1 MCDLGFDSRVAQEE
15 TISLTLRTLVILP
28 TYNEKDSLEET
39 VSHLLAAQ
47 PSVSVLIVDDAS
59 PDGTGEIANRLSE
72 SDARIS
78 VLHRSQKAGLGPAYL
93 AGFELGLGEGYDLLV
108 EMDADGSHR
117 AQDLGA
123 LLKAARS
130 ADLVIGSRWIPG
142 GSVQNWPWHR
152 QLISRVGNTYARVLL
167 GSKIKDMTAGFRAY
181 RADLLK
187 KVVHDDLAA
196 HGYAFQVEL
205 AWRSE
210 RSGASVVEVP
220 ITFIEREHGTSK
232 MSSAIVREAL
242 WLITTW
248 GFRRLFTRG

>member
-1 MCDLGFDSRVAQEE
+1 M
-15 TISLTLRTLVILP
+15 TLRTLVILP

-39 VSHLLAAQ
+39 VSQLLTAQ
-47 PSVSVLIVDDAS
+47 PNVSVLIVDDAS
-59 PDGTGEIANRLSE
+59 PDGTGAIANSLSE
-72 SDARIS
+72 NDARIS
-78 VLHRSQKAGLGPAYL
+78 VLHRSQKDGLGPAYL
-93 AGFELGLGEGYDLLV
+93 AGFEVGLGEGYELLV

-123 LLKAARS
+123 LLKEAQS
-130 ADLVIGSRWIPG
+130 ADLVIGSRWIAG
-142 GSVQNWPWHR
+142 GSVENWPKRR
-152 QLISRVGNTYARVLL
+152 QLISRVGNTYARLLL
-167 GSKIKDMTAGFRAY
+167 GSKIKDLTAGFRVY
-181 RADLLK
+181 RAELLSR
-187 KVVHDDLAA
+187 VIHDDLAA

-205 AWRSE
+205 AWRCE

>member
-1 MCDLGFDSRVAQEE
+1 M
-15 TISLTLRTLVILP
+15 TLRTLVILP
-28 TYNEKDSLEET
+28 TYNEKDSLAQT
-39 VSHLLAAQ
+39 VTHLLEAQ
-47 PSVSVLIVDDAS
+47 PEVSVLIVDDAS
-59 PDGTGEIANRLSE
+59 PDGTGALANLLSE
-72 SDARIS
+72 GDNRIS

-93 AGFELGLGEGYDLLV
+93 AGFEFGLGEGYELLV

-117 AQDLGA
+117 AEDLGA
-123 LLKAARS
+123 LLSAA
-130 ADLVIGSRWIPG
+130 AHTDLVIGSRWVQG

-152 QLISRVGNTYARVLL
+152 QFISRIGNTYARVLL
-167 GSKIKDMTAGFRAY
+167 GSKIKDMTAGFRVYKAG
-181 RADLLK
+181 LLEK
-187 KVVHDDLAA
+187 LIHHDLAA

-210 RSGASVVEVP
+210 RSGASVLEVP

-248 GFRRLFTRG
+248 GFRRLFTRV

>member
-1 MCDLGFDSRVAQEE
+1 VAQKE
-15 TISLTLRTLVILP
+15 TIRLTLRTLVILP

-39 VSHLLAAQ
+39 VSQLLTAQ
-47 PSVSVLIVDDAS
+47 PNVSVLIVDDAS
-59 PDGTGEIANRLSE
+59 PDGTGAIANSLSE
-72 SDARIS
+72 NDARIS

-93 AGFELGLGEGYDLLV
+93 AGFEIGLGEGYELLV
-108 EMDADGSHR
+108 EMDADGSHQ
-117 AQDLGA
+117 AQDLA
-123 LLKAARS
+123 ILLNAAQS
-130 ADLVIGSRWIPG
+130 ADLVIGSRWIAG
-142 GSVQNWPWHR
+142 GSVENWPKRR
-152 QLISRVGNTYARVLL
+152 QLISRVGNTYARLLL
-167 GSKIKDMTAGFRAY
+167 GSKIKDLTAGFRVY
-181 RADLLK
+181 RAELLSR
-187 KVVHDDLAA
+187 VIHEDLAA

-205 AWRSE
+205 AWRCE

>member
-1 MCDLGFDSRVAQEE
+1 MAQKE
-15 TISLTLRTLVILP
+15 TIRLTLRTLVILP

-39 VSHLLAAQ
+39 VSQLLTAQ
-47 PSVSVLIVDDAS
+47 PRVSVLIVDDAS
-59 PDGTGEIANRLSE
+59 PDGTGAIANKLSE
-72 SDARIS
+72 VDARIS

-93 AGFELGLGEGYDLLV
+93 AGFELGRGEGYDLLV

-123 LLKAARS
+123 LLKAAQS
-130 ADLVIGSRWIPG
+130 ADLVIGSRWIAG
-142 GSVQNWPWHR
+142 GSVENWPKRR
-152 QLISRVGNTYARVLL
+152 QLISRVGNTYARLLL
-167 GSKIKDMTAGFRAY
+167 GSKIKDMTAGFRVY
-181 RADLLK
+181 RSKLLSQ
-187 KVVHDDLAA
+187 VVREDLAA

-205 AWRSE
+205 AWRCE